1 MTANGLSEERLL
13 VLDDTADIAE
23 LVGALAE
30 QAGFVATVTTDV
42 DAFNAALEHHPPNV
56 IVLDLQMPGTDGIQV
71 LRQLSASGS
80 TAKILL
86 LTGMDQR
93 TIFSAERFGRQAGLN
108 MLGAMSKPFEPE
120 KLIARL
126 SSGRSLTAKLTSAD
140 LGAAMND
147 STLILKYQPV
157 VRRLRD
163 RTWHVESV
171 EALPRWQHPDLGL
184 LSPGQFL
191 PLISSDR
198 SDLMRHLTDFVLQR
212 GAEQL
217 RHWQSNS
224 LHLGLRANVPGG
236 LIADAD
242 FPDRLERLLEEHC
255 VDPALLTLEI
265 SDASSLGKSREGLEI
280 LTRLRIKEIR
290 LALDDFGSPGAAM
303 QDLYVLPINEVKVD
317 RCITADIVGVPGASM
332 LFGGL
337 IDLSKRLGI
346 ACCAEGVESNE
357 QLDLLADL
365 GCDLAQGFHIAT
377 PVPAAEIPKALA
389 SWTAESNGNAGVV
402 RKATLS

>member
-1 MTANGLSEERLL
+1 MTSPGHVAEKLL

-23 LVGALAE
+23 LIGNLAE
-30 QAGFVATVTTDV
+30 QAGFSATVTTDI
-42 DAFNAALEHHPPNV
+42 DAFNAVLERNSPSV
-56 IVLDLQMPGTDGIQV
+56 IVLDLQMPGTDGVQV

-86 LTGMDQR
+86 LSGMDQR

-108 MLGAMSKPFEPE
+108 MLGSMSKPFEPE
-120 KLIARL
+120 RLIAKL
-126 SSGRSLTAKLTSAD
+126 AAGRSLTGQLTSAD
-140 LGAAMND
+140 LGAAMVD

-157 VRRLRD
+157 VRHLGD
-163 RTWHVESV
+163 NTWHAESV

-217 RHWQSNS
+217 RQWQSDG
-224 LHLGLRANVPGG
+224 LHLGLRVNVPGG
-236 LIADAD
+236 LIGDAN
-242 FPDRLERLLEEHC
+242 FPDRLGSLLDEYG

-265 SDASSLGKSREGLEI
+265 SDASSLGQSREGIEI

-290 LALDDFGSPGAAM
+290 LALDDFGAPRAAI
-303 QDLYVLPINEVKVD
+303 QDLYMLPVNEVKLD
-317 RCITADIVGVPGASM
+317 RCITADIVSVPGAAI

-337 IDLSKRLGI
+337 VDVARRLGI
-346 ACCAEGVESNE
+346 VCCAEGVESNE
-357 QLDLLADL
+357 QLDRLADL
-365 GCDLAQGFHIAT
+365 KCDLAQGFHIAT
-377 PVPAAEIPKALA
+377 PVPAADIPKVLT
-389 SWTAESNGNAGVV
+389 SWTANA
-402 RKATLS
+402 KATVGIRR